1 MSDHSVFAPSERCAD
16 CVARSGQPGWD
27 IERDVIRGRG
37 FDGGH
42 RFLPDGLSLLDRMRC
57 LSAAQARRLSQI
69 QGRTYA
75 NMVVLLERF
84 INAKALDINLSAT
97 LERALHEEVRAR
109 RREKWLAE
117 NRDAIAAYNARI
129 ERDGMLSDHVRAFKA
144 GNAA

>member
-37 FDGGH
+37 FDAGH
-42 RFLPDGLSLLDRMRC
+42 KFLPDGLSLLDRMRF

-84 INAKALDINLSAT
+84 INAKALDISQDHWLGDQAGFEALVRLS
-97 LERALHEEVRAR
+97 REEVRR
-109 RREKWLAE
+109 RCNWSACASPRC
-117 NRDAIAAYNARI
+117 RCSRP
-129 ERDGMLSDHVRAFKA
+129 
-144 GNAA
+144 